1 MSDQLVMNHS
11 PDLPRISLFFPV
23 LSTIS
28 TQICHDICEEEM
40 PGFEYFGTQWS
51 VEVRARIRVWKQQR
65 FNSLQPSGIHE
76 SSIVVRLLLAQ
87 SVSPDEPTQHP
98 VCSSSLPPSLPL
110 HSASA
115 P

>member
-51 VEVRARIRVWKQQR
+51 VEVRA
-65 FNSLQPSGIHE
+65 PSRSETTAVQFIAA
-76 SSIVVRLLLAQ
+76 LW
-87 SVSPDEPTQHP
+87 
-98 VCSSSLPPSLPL
+98 
-110 HSASA
+110 HS
-115 P
+115 